1 MGPNRSLG
9 VVPMP
14 SVSCP
19 SCSARVRLSG
29 SPGNRLRCPECGE
42 RFPVPDED
50 DAGDRPRKKKPAAK
64 GGLPVWV
71 FMAAGAT
78 VTLVIVLVVLAV
90 VLSRGKGGKG
100 VDPLAVFDS
109 PPEGYGS
116 VRDSAG
122 GVRVYLP
129 GSPRKGQLT
138 ENGRAVPDS
147 EKVVWASFTGG
158 GFGSPTTD
166 FGVVCVPL
174 PAGTKPGPPEEFEKL
189 VSLADPSYEGGK
201 SHEVVSR
208 KLATLDGRPSL
219 EIRTREHP
227 EYFRKDPPPPPAEFD
242 KRTHT
247 IYYVTTNGKKVA
259 VIKVRLKGTFV
270 DERMLRT
277 IAESFAFL

>member
-1 MGPNRSLG
+1 MPSRA
-9 VVPMP
+9 VPMP

-19 SCSARVRLSG
+19 SCSARVKLSAA
-29 SPGNRLRCPECGE
+29 SGNRLKCPECGE
-42 RFPVPDED
+42 RFPVPDEED
-50 DAGDRPRKKKPAAK
+50 EDDRPRRKKPAR
-64 GGLPVWV
+64 GGLPTWV
-71 FMAAGAT
+71 FMAAGAA
-78 VTLVIVLVVLAV
+78 VTLVVVLVVLAV

-100 VDPLAVFDS
+100 VDPLAVFDA
-109 PPEGYGS
+109 PPEGYGA

-122 GVRVYLP
+122 GFRVYLP
-129 GSPRKGQLT
+129 GQPKKGQIS

-147 EKVVWASFTGG
+147 EKVTWASYTGG
-158 GFGSPTTD
+158 GFGTPMTV
-166 FGVVCVPL
+166 FGVLSVPL

-189 VSLADPSYEGGK
+189 LQLADPSYEGGK
-201 SHEVVSR
+201 TDEVVSR

-227 EYFRKDPPPPPAEFD
+227 EFFRKDPPPPAAEFE

-247 IYYVTTNGKKVA
+247 VYYVTTNGKKVA
-259 VIKVRLKGTFV
+259 VIKVRLKGTYT